1 MTNFFVYNTR
11 LIKPIKATKVRLEAL
26 GSMTDSSKHFIELVA
41 DAEQILE
48 GQVLF
53 KKVLR
58 EQALNPDPHGSNS
71 RAGSAKC

>member
-48 GQVLF
+48 GQVPF
-53 KKVLR
+53 KKSFEGACIEPRTSWSEL
-58 EQALNPDPHGSNS
+58 QS
-71 RAGSAKC
+71 RLC